1 MKNNELRKM
10 REELQEEVDRACFIA
25 EMGAIDNIKEQF
37 DDSFFDGIRSLI
49 LNELIPSVRRLYLLF
64 PDTKSNNAG
73 IETLEMLDEAVQ
85 KIDDY
90 IGW

>member
-25 EMGAIDNIKEQF
+25 EMGVKEDIREKLDN
-37 DDSFFDGIRSLI
+37 SFLDGIRNII
-49 LNELIPSVRRLYLLF
+49 LNELIPSTRRLYLLF
-64 PDTKSNNAG
+64 PDEKANNAG
-73 IETLEMLDEAVQ
+73 IETLIMLDEAV
-85 KIDDY
+85 KSIDDC

>member
-1 MKNNELRKM
+1 MKNNELKKM

-25 EMGAIDNIKEQF
+25 EMGVIDNIKEQF
-37 DDSFFDGIRSLI
+37 DDSFFDGIRSII

-64 PDTKSNNAG
+64 PDAKANNAG
-73 IETLEMLDEAVQ
+73 IETLAMLDKAVK
-85 KIDDY
+85 KIDDC